1 MAKPETPR
9 KPAKKAAKAKTA
21 PSTGETSSAPENP
34 PEAPK
39 KKIGRPSKYT
49 PEIAQRMC
57 DLLSEGVP
65 LQEICR
71 REGYPAWRTIYDWMY
86 RDDKEVAAGRGA
98 GLSAS
103 IARAREIGY
112 DALAEQ
118 CLVIA
123 DTPQMGRKT
132 VYSSGGDEDKDS
144 VTVTEEEMLG
154 HRKLQIETRLKL
166 LAKWDP
172 KRFGDRVQLAGDADQ
187 PIKIQAETQAE
198 AMFEALLKN
207 IELKRQA
214 NGSR

>member
-9 KPAKKAAKAKTA
+9 KPAKKATKAKTA
-21 PSTGETSSAPENP
+21 PSMGETSSAPENP

-39 KKIGRPSKYT
+39 KKTGRPSKYT
-49 PEIAQRMC
+49 PEIAQQMC
-57 DLLSEGVP
+57 DLLAEGVP
-65 LQEICR
+65 LREICR
-71 REGYPAWRTIYDWMY
+71 REGFPAWRTVYDWMV
-86 RDDKEVAAGRGA
+86 RDDAAVAAGGGA

-103 IARAREIGY
+103 IARAREVGY
-112 DALAEQ
+112 DSLAEE
-118 CLVIA
+118 CLSIA
-123 DTPQMGRKT
+123 DDASNDWMERL
-132 VYSSGGDEDKDS
+132 DKDGNA
-144 VTVTEEEMLG
+144 VGWMLNG
-154 HRKLQIETRLKL
+154 DHVQRSKLRIETRLKL